1 MCFAPTILQ
10 ADPFLAVMLEAGAE
24 LGSRDGAHGVAACG
38 RGQRFSE
45 FNVFWQPA
53 QPNHGGQQTANH
65 RAVTGPCWRLFRRGI
80 GCFPLQLSFYCC
92 KQKRNKNPLMIRFF
106 QVHGF
111 KINQQ
116 AWEKYVHKD
125 KVKNYDCSK
134 HHIPFP
140 TAFSPFPKL
149 LKEDRLTDMRLNNPL
164 YMAYL
169 EIEITFQC
177 TMSYIDCLISKLI
190 ATRWNGED
198 VTHAHTHTSWGGY
211 KGNLKVMDE
220 KIRFL
225 STLV

>member
-1 MCFAPTILQ
+1 MLEIIQERNRLFPPPIIFLLLQ
-10 ADPFLAVMLEAGAE
+10 AKKEQK
-24 LGSRDGAHGVAACG
+24 S
-38 RGQRFSE
+38 
-45 FNVFWQPA
+45 FND
-53 QPNHGGQQTANH
+53 T
-65 RAVTGPCWRLFRRGI
+65 
-80 GCFPLQLSFYCC
+80 
-92 KQKRNKNPLMIRFF
+92 FF